1 MVGGC
6 GLLILGV
13 RTQTGTLTTNQMTV
27 VAGSVGVHLKFADRI
42 AENEARVNAN
52 DDIEG
57 IDEGDAK
64 ERDPS
69 VISEKVEPRQG
80 RLDFSM
86 DMVDVSKTLEEPL
99 RKLMNESIAIN
110 TTAFEGTDER
120 GVVGFVGSK
129 TETALLAFAKNQ
141 GWDSYKP
148 IREGAKVVQM
158 VPFSSERKAM
168 GVVIERPEG
177 GYRLLLKGASEVLC
191 RRTTRYVYVRNP
203 AGDARPL
210 DQSVLSD
217 EAVPTAPFDHETR
230 GNINRTIIFYA
241 NQSLRTIALCYRDF
255 PSWPPPKMD
264 LNEAGEVEY
273 TSMAENLTL
282 LSVVGIEDPL
292 RPGVTEAVAT
302 CAGAGVAVKMVTG
315 DNIITAKCVL
325 PPVRLGKSDTYV
337 RPTDRL
343 RPSAASTR
351 PAVSSWKARS
361 SGSSRNATCS
371 KSRLVSR
378 SLHGRHPKTRSCS
391 STRSSIWGRSS
402 VSPVTARTTRRSQPP
417 LQRHGR

>member
-1 MVGGC
+1 MANATVVC
-6 GLLILGV
+6 TDKVSLGLYRRGRQVLMALH
-13 RTQTGTLTTNQMTV
+13 RSQTGTLTTNRMTV

-42 AENEARVNAN
+42 AENASRVNAN

-57 IDEGDAK
+57 IDEGTQPELAK

-69 VISEKVEPRQG
+69 IISEKVEPRQG

-86 DMVDVSKTLEEPL
+86 DMVDVTKTLEDPL
-99 RKLMNESIAIN
+99 QKLFNESIAIN
-110 TTAFEGTDER
+110 STAFEGTDER
-120 GVVGFVGSK
+120 GEVGFVGSK
-129 TETALLAFAKNQ
+129 TETALLTFAKTQ
-141 GWDSYKP
+141 GWESYKG

-168 GVVIERPEG
+168 GVVIELPEG

-203 AGDARPL
+203 SGDARPL
-210 DQSVLSD
+210 DPATLSK

-255 PSWPPPKMD
+255 PSWPPPHAQVND
-264 LNEAGEVEY
+264 AGEVEY
-273 TSMAENLTL
+273 TSMAEQLTL

-315 DNIITAKCVL
+315 DNIITAKCG
-325 PPVRLGKSDTYV
+325 R
-337 RPTDRL
+337 
-343 RPSAASTR
+343 
-351 PAVSSWKARS
+351 
-361 SGSSRNATCS
+361 CS
-371 KSRLVSR
+371 
-378 SLHGRHPKTRSCS
+378 HAEE
-391 STRSSIWGRSS
+391 S
-402 VSPVTARTTRRSQPP
+402 V
-417 LQRHGR
+417 